1 MEPKDRKR
9 QYSKKRIITLVAIV
23 LAAFLMLDLNNR
35 LIELFNLRDQHSK
48 LEAQVTEMVATKEY
62 LITRQA
68 YATSVAAVEEWARED
83 DHMAQNGDHP
93 IIPVA
98 PTNSEVT
105 MEAFVFSTPT
115 PVRNID
121 IWYELFFGQK

>member
-83 DHMAQNGDHP
+83 DHMAQSGDHP